1 MRPARPF
8 KKPRP
13 AGGQDEI
20 MSARLVLREN
30 SIQDCAKDSTAES
43 KHLICRLFAVCL
55 LSLLPASLFAM
66 EFTVKRTDLRPIR
79 APAISITAV
88 GEIRPGDTEKLK
100 AALASVDNRGVRD
113 IIITF
118 DSPGGSLMESLEMG
132 EYIASLAPLV
142 SAYVG
147 SADHPG
153 AICASACVYAY
164 LAADYR
170 YLLSDARIGVH
181 QFRFYSD
188 EIDGRQG
195 AALGQLISGM
205 LSEYIRTHRARPEF
219 FEAISGVDHDDI
231 MWIPREQLED
241 WRVVTNAVYDEREFY
256 INLNGKIALRMEQIA
271 ITGDSFLTLFCSEGA
286 VGGLADLHEP
296 EFPAYG
302 TFDLTV
308 DGVEYPVE
316 AWEILDRDEGRGRI
330 VFDMPLKAAR
340 AAMTAR
346 TLGARMVAPS
356 RYVFFGFEQTLRAGL
371 VPEMIQGCLRHAP
384 AARGAMTDLPATDF
398 PGNDLTSNGIRDVSF
413 ARCKEICLE
422 YEQCRAVSYV
432 QSRAW
437 CWPKGSTMDR
447 RPAQGIFSAIKN

>member
-1 MRPARPF
+1 M
-8 KKPRP
+8 
-13 AGGQDEI
+13 I
-20 MSARLVLREN
+20 
-30 SIQDCAKDSTAES
+30 I
-43 KHLICRLFAVCL
+43 RLFAVCL

-66 EFTVKRTDLRPIR
+66 EFTVKRTDMRPIR
-79 APAISITAV
+79 APTISVAAV
-88 GEIRPGDTEKLK
+88 GEIRSGDTEKLK
-100 AALASVDNRGVRD
+100 AALASVDNSGVRD
-113 IIITF
+113 IIFTF
-118 DSPGGSLMESLEMG
+118 DSPGGSLMESMEMG
-132 EYIASLAPLV
+132 EYIASLSPLV
-142 SAYVG
+142 SAQVG
-147 SADHPG
+147 GTDQPG

-170 YLLSDARIGVH
+170 YISSDARIGVH
-181 QFRFYSD
+181 QFRFYTD
-188 EIDGRQG
+188 EIDGQQG

-231 MWIPREQLED
+231 MWIPRQQLED

-271 ITGDSFLTLFCSEGA
+271 ITGDSFLTLFCSEGR
-286 VGGLADLHEP
+286 VSGVADLHEP
-296 EFPAYG
+296 EFAAYG

-308 DGVEYPVE
+308 NGVEYPVDT
-316 AWEILDRDEGRGRI
+316 WDIIDRDDGRGRI
-330 VFDMPLKAAR
+330 VFNMPSSAAR
-340 AAMTAR
+340 AAMAAR

-371 VPEMIQGCLRHAP
+371 VPEMIRGCLSAAP
-384 AARGAMTDLPATDF
+384 AARGAMTELPATDF

-432 QSRAW
+432 QARAW
-437 CWPKGSTMDR
+437 CWPKGQAGNR
-447 RPAQGIFSAIKN
+447 RSVQGVISAIKR